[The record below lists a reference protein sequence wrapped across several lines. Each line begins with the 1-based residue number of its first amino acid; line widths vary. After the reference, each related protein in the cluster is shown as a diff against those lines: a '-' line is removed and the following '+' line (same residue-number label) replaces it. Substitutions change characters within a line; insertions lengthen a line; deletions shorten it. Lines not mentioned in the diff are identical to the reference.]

1 MYSVLT
7 RCHFSGL
14 ERKPLM
20 ATLAPKEEWLAE
32 ISFPSSTFG
41 NVPKGSVLSYQQK
54 LSQEYII
61 NDYSGYSFPGLP
73 LETAGSRY
81 GNNVVTCLN
90 QEKAVTLESLQ
101 IDREVSHDIETK
113 TSLKVLVKFGL
124 VAKRVSGFQRLVT
137 AAMRRGIELDGRAAM
152 VYASAAK
159 ENQVNL
165 FPSGLIIDPINVLGW
180 VAAQTE
186 RFTILLKP

>member
-1 MYSVLT
+1 MKKPQPGADYNKFIKSTLYSPAQTYSVLT

-32 ISFPSSTFG
+32 MSFSSSTFG

-61 NDYSGYSFPGLP
+61 NDYSGCSFPGLP
-73 LETAGSRY
+73 LETAGNRY
-81 GNNVVTCLN
+81 ENNVVTCLN

-101 IDREVSHDIETK
+101 IDREVSCDIETK
-113 TSLKVLVKFGL
+113 TSLKVLVNFG
-124 VAKRVSGFQRLVT
+124 
-137 AAMRRGIELDGRAAM
+137 I
-152 VYASAAK
+152 VYVKK
-159 ENQVNL
+159 E
-165 FPSGLIIDPINVLGW
+165 
-180 VAAQTE
+180 
-186 RFTILLKP
+186 